1 MALSDDKRLL
11 VEIASLYYEQKKTQE
26 EIAKKMN
33 ISRSLVSKFL
43 AKARNEG
50 IIEFTINDQFAG
62 PFRELEEQ
70 LKEKYGLE
78 EVVCVESTDQSTQ
91 VKVLG
96 IAAARYL
103 SRILKPTDIVAV
115 SSGTTVYEA
124 AENYSKQHQL
134 PNVKFIPLVGGLG
147 TEHLTI
153 QSNRVCELLAFKS
166 GGRSIELHAPI
177 TLDDSEA
184 KKILMKQSFIKKVL
198 DEAEKADVALVGI
211 GGTPIYST
219 LTNAY
224 LSEKIHHDP
233 AYSEEK
239 IAGDICYNF
248 IDHSGKVAKC
258 AWNDLVV
265 SIDLDKLKKISCR
278 IGVSGGNEKI
288 SGINAALTGKLI
300 NVLITDEKTGRGLLE
315 TSR

>member
-1 MALSDDKRLL
+1 MGLSDDKRLL

-43 AKARNEG
+43 AKARDEG
-50 IIEFTINDQFAG
+50 IIEFTIIDQFAD
-62 PFRELEEQ
+62 PYRELEEKI
-70 LKEKYGLE
+70 KEKYGLE
-78 EVVCVESTDQSTQ
+78 EVVCVESTDHSLQ

-96 IAAARYL
+96 IAAAKYL
-103 SRILKPTDIVAV
+103 SRILKSTDVVAV
-115 SSGTTVYEA
+115 SSGTTVHEA

-153 QSNRVCELLAFKS
+153 QSNRVCELLASKS

-198 DEAEKADVALVGI
+198 DEAETADVALVGI
-211 GGTPIYST
+211 GGTLIYST

-224 LSEKIHHDP
+224 LSEKIHKDP
-233 AYSEEK
+233 AYSKEK

-248 IDHSGKVAKC
+248 IDHSGNVAEC
-258 AWNDLVV
+258 VWNDRVV
-265 SIDLDKLKKISCR
+265 SIDLNKLKRIPCR

-288 SGINAALTGKLI
+288 SGIRAALTGRLI
-300 NVLITDEKTGRGLLE
+300 NVLITDEKTGRELI
-315 TSR
+315 SS